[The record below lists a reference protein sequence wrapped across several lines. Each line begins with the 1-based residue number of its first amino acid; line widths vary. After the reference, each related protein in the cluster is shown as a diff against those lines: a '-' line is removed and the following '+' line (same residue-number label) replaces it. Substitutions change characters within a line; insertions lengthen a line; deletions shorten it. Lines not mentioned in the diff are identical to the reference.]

1 MALCPICGCKTDALD
16 FVTDKVADSEV
27 KMCSFCQRQIHAFD
41 EGKEPGDGHIRWL
54 ASVVEKSVPDR
65 SDDMNE
71 YLAELKER
79 YVTDEVAESVVVP
92 KSAVASKSVGAEKKV
107 AVSDPSYAELLERIE
122 ALEYEMATYKKKARI
137 KTILEICI
145 PIILGIIIVL
155 VFMSSDLFDSLAQLY
170 NFFV

>member
-16 FVTDKVADSEV
+16 FVTDKVAGAEI

-54 ASVVEKSVPDR
+54 SSVADKDVPDR
-65 SDDMNE
+65 SDDVNK

-79 YVTDEVAESVVVP
+79 HVTEELAESAVVP
-92 KSAVASKSVGAEKKV
+92 KGVVTEKPRVAPDA
-107 AVSDPSYAELLERIE
+107 SYMELLKRIE
-122 ALEYEMATYKKKARI
+122 ALEQELTAYKRMARI
-137 KTILEICI
+137 KTILEVCI
-145 PIILGIIIVL
+145 PLILTIILVL
-155 VFMSSDLFDSLAQLY
+155 VFLSSDLFDSLSQLY